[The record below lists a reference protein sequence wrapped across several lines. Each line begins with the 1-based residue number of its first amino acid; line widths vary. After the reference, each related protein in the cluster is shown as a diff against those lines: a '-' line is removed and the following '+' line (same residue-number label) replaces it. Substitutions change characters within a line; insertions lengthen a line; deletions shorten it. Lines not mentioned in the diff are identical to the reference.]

1 MRLSIVLVTY
11 ICLVTKLVP
20 PEFTDYYKN
29 ESPLFGVLV
38 VAQWNRIWLESMK
51 TWVCSL
57 ASVSVTRIQRC
68 HELWCRLPTRLGS
81 CIAVAVV

>member
-1 MRLSIVLVTY
+1 MNLLYFLSQYLYFYSRFIMRLSIVLVTY

-38 VAQWNRIWLESMK
+38 VAQWKRIWLASMK
-51 TWVCSL
+51 TWV
-57 ASVSVTRIQRC
+57 
-68 HELWCRLPTRLGS
+68 
-81 CIAVAVV
+81 